1 MIKLSVGACKKI
13 TDGNY
18 GSRGG
23 NVNIEVEV
31 DSSLVGDSAKLQAH
45 IRHLFELARKS
56 LTEELQANNET
67 ASVEEIRHQR
77 NDDSF
82 NGNGAGHAVSV
93 VPVRY
98 ASEKQLALIQGLLR
112 KSKIPYQPLLG
123 ECKVN
128 SFNELTVQQASRMIE
143 SLKAGGVN

>member
-1 MIKLSVGACKKI
+1 MIKLHVSACKKI

-23 NVNIEVEV
+23 SVGIEVEV
-31 DSSLVGDSAKLQAH
+31 DSSLVGDSAKLQAQ
-45 IRHLFELARKS
+45 IRHLFELARRS
-56 LTEELQANNET
+56 LTEELQASGEP
-67 ASVEEIRHQR
+67 ASVEDSYQR
-77 NDDSF
+77 DGVSF
-82 NGNGAGHAVSV
+82 NGNGNAVTV
-93 VPVRY
+93 TPVRF

-123 ECKVN
+123 ECKVG

-143 SLKAGGVN
+143 SLKAGGAN

>member
-1 MIKLSVGACKKI
+1 MIKLHVSACKKI

-23 NVNIEVEV
+23 SVGIEVEV
-31 DSSLVGDSAKLQAH
+31 DSSLVGDSAKLQAQ
-45 IRHLFELARKS
+45 IRHLFELARRS
-56 LTEELQANNET
+56 LTEELQANNEP
-67 ASVEEIRHQR
+67 ASIE
-77 NDDSF
+77 DSRYQLNESTF
-82 NGNGAGHAVSV
+82 NGNGAGHAVT
-93 VPVRY
+93 VPTVRY

-123 ECKVN
+123 ECKVG

>member
-1 MIKLSVGACKKI
+1 MIKLHVSACKKI

-23 NVNIEVEV
+23 SVGIEVEV
-31 DSSLVGDSAKLQAH
+31 DSSLVGDSAKLQAQ
-45 IRHLFELARKS
+45 IRHLFELARRS
-56 LTEELQANNET
+56 LTEELQANNEPACVDET
-67 ASVEEIRHQR
+67 HHHDGATL
-77 NDDSF
+77 
-82 NGNGAGHAVSV
+82 NGNGAGNAVSV
-93 VPVRY
+93 ATVRY

-123 ECKVN
+123 ECKVG

-143 SLKAGGVN
+143 SLKAGGSTN

>member
-1 MIKLSVGACKKI
+1 MIKLNIATSRKVS
-13 TDGNY
+13 DNHY

-23 NVNIEVEV
+23 TVGIEVEI
-31 DSSLVGDSAKLQAH
+31 DSSLVGDSAKLQAQ
-45 IRHLFELARKS
+45 IRHLFELARRS
-56 LTEELQANNET
+56 LLEELQGT
-67 ASVEEIRHQR
+67 AEPASAEELRHQR

-98 ASEKQLALIQGLLR
+98 ATEKQLSLIQGLLR
-112 KSKIPYQPLLG
+112 KGKIPFQPLLG
-123 ECKVN
+123 ECKVS

-143 SLKAGGVN
+143 SLKGSSAN